1 VKFLPI
7 LEKGDPIGDTGKV
20 VWKTIILYIDT
31 EGQQHDDAPTICD
44 HEGSE
49 VVAPWKSGVMN
60 CPKCGV
66 WFENEEPELNEPREL
81 TNDDY
86 HDEKTC
92 PWCVEM
98 GVDGSVMDD
107 VRITR
112 PPAIIFNALTSDC
125 IRTETP

>member
-1 VKFLPI
+1 MKFLPI

-20 VWKTIILYIDT
+20 VWKTVILYVDT

-66 WFENEEPELNEPREL
+66 WFEDEEPEFR
-81 TNDDY
+81 
-86 HDEKTC
+86 
-92 PWCVEM
+92 
-98 GVDGSVMDD
+98 
-107 VRITR
+107 
-112 PPAIIFNALTSDC
+112 AFTSDLLNSE
-125 IRTETP
+125 RGGMSE